1 MKVCYKLG
9 ESGSEMFQAIQMA
22 MFENVTKICLKVDL
36 VSKKTSSKGIEHWL
50 KTTQERFSVATTDR
64 TKEET
69 TVSTSWCCNE
79 CNAFS
84 AYNPMFMYMHEGKT
98 HICDKRNMTATLR

>member
-36 VSKKTSSKGIEHWL
+36 VSKKTSSKGIEH
-50 KTTQERFSVATTDR
+50 
-64 TKEET
+64 
-69 TVSTSWCCNE
+69 
-79 CNAFS
+79 
-84 AYNPMFMYMHEGKT
+84 
-98 HICDKRNMTATLR
+98 